1 MNKTTR
7 AALTRERLL
16 PRRAYAAGYVA
27 LWAVAGAA
35 AGAPAGVFEA
45 ISLRA
50 AAPFYVIV
58 AAGALCG
65 AAGGAATVRRAAVHR
80 LLKARADWAVVCVA
94 LTGGTY
100 FAAGTLLGLD
110 VDFGNVFRG
119 LPFAWGG
126 SGSAGVLATLVAS
139 VALEAAGQ
147 LAMKRLTPDAAPD
160 G

>member
-1 MNKTTR
+1 MNKSTR

-35 AGAPAGVFEA
+35 ADAPAGVFEA
-45 ISLRA
+45 ISLKA

-58 AAGALCG
+58 AAAALCG

-80 LLKARADWAVVCVA
+80 LLKERADWAVVCVA

-110 VDFGNVFRG
+110 VDFGNVFRD
-119 LPFAWGG
+119 LPFAWGV

-139 VALEAAGQ
+139 IALQSAGQ
-147 LAMKRLTPDAAPD
+147 LAVKRLTPDAAPD